1 MDASC
6 NSYTAAVGPTTGVK
20 LQRVVRIAECDGCC
34 ATHVQAA
41 DIIIIIICSSSSGS
55 GVVIAAA
62 IDEDFLV
69 ISVNAVLIQYV
80 ETRYNV

>member
-1 MDASC
+1 
-6 NSYTAAVGPTTGVK
+6 
-20 LQRVVRIAECDGCC
+20 VRIAECDGCC

-41 DIIIIIICSSSSGS
+41 DIIIIIICSSSSSGS